1 MGARNEETRD
11 RSSIYM
17 ELDDFENNDRDDSE
31 AGSRIFNF
39 HLIKKATPYCLYNQP
54 GNG

>member
-31 AGSRIFNF
+31 AGSRIFNRV
-39 HLIKKATPYCLYNQP
+39 
-54 GNG
+54 GNVLAITR